1 MHEELA
7 LWGHLFLKIR
17 HFLIH
22 PPDESWPTDSLLP
35 DVLCHRWAGHG
46 GSPQA
51 KQGEGRWEDVP
62 TAGHSLA
69 WFKSAATAPGPRGA
83 VQLHLPFIPAKTLR
97 LSFPDP
103 APAQTWICTN
113 AGPWSFC
120 FFICLRGSKKIFIS
134 FLKQQSSC
142 VSLKFPMWQCAGS
155 WWSLQT
161 KPKLWELVWSL
172 HLC

>member
-1 MHEELA
+1 MNHDPQTLSYQMCSATTGLA
-7 LWGHLFLKIR
+7 MAAAPKPSKGREGEKM
-17 HFLIH
+17 
-22 PPDESWPTDSLLP
+22 
-35 DVLCHRWAGHG
+35 
-46 GSPQA
+46 SPL
-51 KQGEGRWEDVP
+51 QGTVW
-62 TAGHSLA
+62 L

-83 VQLHLPFIPAKTLR
+83 VQLHLPFIPAKTLW

-142 VSLKFPMWQCAGS
+142 VSLKFPTWQCAGS
-155 WWSLQT
+155 WWRLQT